1 MSAQILKADAAGH
14 VREAAVAQIR
24 ALSSPPK
31 VVAVHNPESAAAR
44 YYLRAQRKTCSEAG
58 VGYEVRTLEPGW
70 DREKVLALIR
80 ELNRDPQVTGI
91 TVHTPLPEGMDQ
103 DIVMSA
109 LAPAKDIEG
118 IHPENLGRLAFGEHR
133 PAPCAASA
141 AVELA
146 RAARPSFKGLDAVV
160 VGRSALVGKSIAL
173 LLLQSKSEAPTPT
186 LCHTATAD
194 LGGHTRRADLLFAAA
209 GRAGLIRG
217 GMIKPGAV
225 VIDVGI
231 NETPEGKLVGDVA
244 FEEAKEVAG
253 VITPVP
259 GGVGPVC
266 HYILLRN
273 IAACAARGAAESRGR
288 GG

>member
-1 MSAQILKADAAGH
+1 MSAQILKAEAATR
-14 VREAAVAQIR
+14 VREAALAAIQGL
-24 ALSSPPK
+24 ASPPG

-44 YYLRAQRKTCSEAG
+44 YYLRAQKKTCAEAG
-58 VGYEVRTLEPGW
+58 VRYEVRTLEPGA
-70 DREKVLALIR
+70 DQAQVLALLR
-80 ELNRDPQVTGI
+80 ELNRDPKVTGI
-91 TVHTPLPEGMDQ
+91 TVHTPLPKGMDQ
-103 DIVMSA
+103 DVVMSA
-109 LAPAKDIEG
+109 IAPSKDIEG
-118 IHPENLGRLAFGEHR
+118 IHPENLGRLAFGGHD

-160 VGRSALVGKSIAL
+160 VGRSALVGKAIAL
-173 LLLQSKSEAPTPT
+173 LLLQSKADAPTPT

-194 LGGHTRRADLLFAAA
+194 LGAHTRRADLLFAAA

-217 GMIKPGAV
+217 SMIKPGAV

-231 NETPEGKLVGDVA
+231 NETPEGKLVGDVV
-244 FEEAKEVAG
+244 FDEAKEVAG
-253 VITPVP
+253 VLTPVP

-273 IAACAARGAAESRGR
+273 IAACARKV
-288 GG
+288 

>member
-1 MSAQILKADAAGH
+1 MSAQILKADAVGH
-14 VREAAVAQIR
+14 VREAALAQIR
-24 ALSSPPK
+24 ALASPPR
-31 VVAVHNPESAAAR
+31 VVAVHSPESLAAR
-44 YYLRAQRKTCSEAG
+44 FYLRAQKKTCGEAG
-58 VGYEVRTLEPGW
+58 VAYEVRTIEPGW
-70 DREKVLALIR
+70 DQAKVVALIR
-80 ELNRDPQVTGI
+80 DLNRDPQVTGV
-91 TVHTPLPEGMDQ
+91 TVHTPLPGGMDA
-103 DIVMSA
+103 DAVMSA
-109 LAPAKDIEG
+109 IAPGKDIEG
-118 IHPENLGRLAFGEHR
+118 IHPENLGRLAFGEHH

-173 LLLQSKSEAPTPT
+173 LLLQSKAEAPTPT

-194 LGGHTRRADLLFAAA
+194 LGAHTRRADLLFAAA

-217 GMIKPGAV
+217 GMVKPGAV

-231 NETPEGKLVGDVA
+231 NETPDGKLVGDVV

-253 VITPVP
+253 VLTPVP

-266 HYILLRN
+266 HSILLRN
-273 IAACAARGAAESRGR
+273 FAACARLLTKHTV
-288 GG
+288 